1 MKENKEFYITIQV
14 KKIVVTEEVYRAYVR
29 PIRTEQRRKRRAWK
43 CRVVG
48 AKGNLVR
55 CKRKCSECEYANS
68 GRKAT
73 GNVLSLDKLLED
85 GVEIRDKHLTPEEA
99 YLEKE
104 RLAIIQREVN
114 RAIFQLRP
122 RQQEMLRLIYFEE
135 KKKREVAEYY
145 GITPQAVHSALNRIL
160 RKLRKILNNFL

>member
-1 MKENKEFYITIQV
+1 MKENKEFYVTIQG
-14 KKIVVTEEVYRAYVR
+14 KKVFVSEEVYRAYIR
-29 PIRTEQRRKRRAWK
+29 PIRAEQRRKRRAWK

-48 AKGNLVR
+48 VKGNLVR

-85 GVEIRDKHLTPEEA
+85 SVEIRDKHLTPEEA

-104 RLAIIQREVN
+104 RLAIIQRQVN
-114 RAIFQLRP
+114 KAILQLRP

-135 KKKREVAEYY
+135 KKKYEAAEYY
-145 GITPQAVHSALNRIL
+145 GITPQAVSSAINRIL
-160 RKLRKILNNFL
+160 KKLSKVLNNFL